1 MSEQLANLTKEG
13 DVSIITL
20 DDGKANVFSPSMTAD
35 IDALI
40 DEVPRDTG
48 SLLITGRTG
57 MFSGGF
63 DLKIMSSGDLNEI
76 NKMVKVGF
84 SLLARIYS
92 YPRPVVCA
100 CSGHA
105 IALGAFMLLCSD
117 YRFGAD
123 GEFMIGANEVRNN
136 MSIPEPILELSKSR
150 ITKTHWF
157 RAILN
162 AEMYPPSKAIAPGYL
177 DEVVDPKD
185 LLIKA
190 MEKAS
195 DLATLD
201 HPVYQITKELDQS
214 EVIDRIRSSIDKM

>member
-1 MSEQLANLTKEG
+1 MSDQLANLTKEG

-117 YRFGAD
+117 YCFGAD

-177 DEVVDPKD
+177 DEVVEPKN

-190 MEKAS
+190 IEKAS

-201 HPVYQITKELDQS
+201 HPAYQITKELDQS

>member
-1 MSEQLANLTKEG
+1 MSDQLANLTKEG

-117 YRFGAD
+117 YRIGAD

-177 DEVVDPKD
+177 DEVIEPKN

-201 HPVYQITKELDQS
+201 HPAYQITKELDQS